1 MEKQHEGI
9 NVAASPAAIALAADR
24 DQRTELPL
32 APEQSAEKA
41 TSSSALLSKLKRLNE
56 RLESLSVFEARG
68 IARVPLDERQPPST
82 ASDVQIALLWFSANI
97 SCNNLIVG
105 LYGPLLFQLGFLD
118 SAMCAVFGAFLG
130 SLSTAFMAIWGP
142 KTGHRTSMDRSLDI
156 VIRLAR
162 NSDRPSP
169 QWLF

>member
-1 MEKQHEGI
+1 MEKEHE
-9 NVAASPAAIALAADR
+9 NVHVAASSADIALAEDP
-24 DQRTELPL
+24 DQRTELPV

-41 TSSSALLSKLKRLNE
+41 TSSSALFSKLKRFNE
-56 RLESLSVFEARG
+56 RLESLSAFEARG
-68 IARVPLDERQPPST
+68 IARVPPDERQPSST
-82 ASDVQIALLWFSANI
+82 AGDVQVALLWFSANI

-142 KTGHRTSMDRSLDI
+142 KTGHRTSM
-156 VIRLAR
+156 
-162 NSDRPSP
+162 NK
-169 QWLF
+169 

>member
-1 MEKQHEGI
+1 MEKQQEDVH
-9 NVAASPAAIALAADR
+9 VAASSADIALGEHP

-32 APEQSAEKA
+32 APEQSAEKS
-41 TSSSALLSKLKRLNE
+41 TSSSALFSKLKRLNE
-56 RLESLSVFEARG
+56 RLESLSAFEARG
-68 IARVPLDERQPPST
+68 IARVPPDERQPPST

-118 SAMCAVFGAFLG
+118 SAMCAVFGALLG

-142 KTGHRTSMDRSLDI
+142 KTGHRTSMDKSLHP
-156 VIRLAR
+156 VISLA
-162 NSDRPSP
+162 
-169 QWLF
+169 